1 MVCDLREDEDLL
13 VLTQVRP
20 LLTEWMG
27 SMRIALQGVWIQ
39 NYQLPGS
46 IWNCCITMQTFPSNQ
61 VQGRVLPVEPP
72 SGRAPLGT
80 CFFLPSF
87 YLSTQLLSKFLL
99 SVARSR
105 VLTVEPGST
114 RTWDQRSEPETFMML
129 TCKWGKW
136 TCSITTQLF
145 NCTCT
150 KSFKDYQ
157 LQGGGGRKGQ
167 CILSRRIMKTFKG
180 SKNGQIEAIGAG

>member
-1 MVCDLREDEDLL
+1 MLLYSLNIFVHLLCANLWARCSGDKQSESWMVCDLREDEDLL

-46 IWNCCITMQTFPSNQ
+46 IWNCRITMQTFPSNQ

-129 TCKWGKW
+129 TCQWGKW
-136 TCSITTQLF
+136 TCSNYHTTL
-145 NCTCT
+145 
-150 KSFKDYQ
+150 
-157 LQGGGGRKGQ
+157 
-167 CILSRRIMKTFKG
+167 
-180 SKNGQIEAIGAG
+180 